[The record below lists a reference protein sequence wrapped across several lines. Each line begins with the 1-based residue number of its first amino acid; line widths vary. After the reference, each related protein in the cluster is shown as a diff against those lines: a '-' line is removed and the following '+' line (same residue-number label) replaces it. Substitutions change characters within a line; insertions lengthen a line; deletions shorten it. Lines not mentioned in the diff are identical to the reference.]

1 MKKLLALT
9 FFFLFSLQSVGLAAV
24 SSSKRSSVPRSS
36 GSITQKAPSTSQTTP
51 DTSSG
56 YKSSAP
62 ASSYSEKA
70 PTATT
75 KQPQIQQPQQS
86 TGNGF
91 LRSAAMFGGGMLMGS
106 MLGNMFGFGTNGM
119 FSQIIGL
126 LFNIMVVVMLFK
138 AVRYVW
144 NKFSTNTR

>member
-1 MKKLLALT
+1 MKKLLVLT
-9 FFFLFSLQSVGLAAV
+9 FLFIFALQSVGLAAV
-24 SSSKRSSVPRSS
+24 SSSKGSSAPRSS
-36 GSITQKAPSTSQTTP
+36 GSITQKAPSTSQTSP
-51 DTSSG
+51 NTSSG

-70 PTATT
+70 PTAAT
-75 KQPQIQQPQQS
+75 KPQLQQPQS

-106 MLGNMFGFGTNGM
+106 MLGNMFGFGSNGM

-126 LFNIMVVVMLFK
+126 LFNVMIIVLLFK
-138 AVRYVW
+138 GALYLW
-144 NKFSTNTR
+144 NRFRANRQ

>member
-1 MKKLLALT
+1 MKKLLVLT
-9 FFFLFSLQSVGLAAV
+9 FLFIFALQSVGLAAV
-24 SSSKRSSVPRSS
+24 SSSKGSSAPRSS
-36 GSITQKAPSTSQTTP
+36 GSITQKAPS
-51 DTSSG
+51 TSSG

-70 PTATT
+70 PTAAT
-75 KQPQIQQPQQS
+75 KPQLQQPQS

-106 MLGNMFGFGTNGM
+106 MLGNMFGFGSNGM

-126 LFNIMVVVMLFK
+126 LFNVMIVVLLFK
-138 AVRYVW
+138 GALYLW
-144 NKFSTNTR
+144 NRFRANRQ

>member
-1 MKKLLALT
+1 MKKLLVLT
-9 FFFLFSLQSVGLAAV
+9 FLFIFALQSVGLAAV
-24 SSSKRSSVPRSS
+24 SSSKGSSAPRSS
-36 GSITQKAPSTSQTTP
+36 GSITQKAPS
-51 DTSSG
+51 TSSG

-70 PTATT
+70 PTAAT
-75 KQPQIQQPQQS
+75 KPQIQQPQS

-106 MLGNMFGFGTNGM
+106 MLGNMFGFGSNGM

-126 LFNIMVVVMLFK
+126 LFNVMIVVLLFK
-138 AVRYVW
+138 GALYLW
-144 NKFSTNTR
+144 NRFRANRQ

>member
-1 MKKLLALT
+1 MRKLLVLT
-9 FFFLFSLQSVGLAAV
+9 FLCIFALQSVALAAV
-24 SSSKRSSVPRSS
+24 SSSKGSSAPRSS
-36 GSITQKAPSTSQTTP
+36 GSITQKAPSTSQTAP
-51 DTSSG
+51 NTSSG

-70 PTATT
+70 PAAAT
-75 KQPQIQQPQQS
+75 KQPQMQQPQQS

-119 FSQIIGL
+119 FSQIVGL
-126 LFNIMVVVMLFK
+126 LFNVMMIALLFK
-138 AVRYVW
+138 GALYVW
-144 NKFSTNTR
+144 NIFSTNNR

>member
-9 FFFLFSLQSVGLAAV
+9 FLFIFVLQSVGFAAI

-36 GSITQKAPSTSQTTP
+36 SSITQKAPSTSQKTP

-70 PTATT
+70 PSTAT
-75 KQPQIQQPQQS
+75 KQPQMQQPQQS

-126 LFNIMVVVMLFK
+126 LFNVMMIALLFK
-138 AVRYVW
+138 GALYIW
-144 NKFSTNTR
+144 NRFRANRQ

>member
-1 MKKLLALT
+1 MKKLLVLT
-9 FFFLFSLQSVGLAAV
+9 FLFIFALQSVGLAAV
-24 SSSKRSSVPRSS
+24 SSSKRSSAPRSS
-36 GSITQKAPSTSQTTP
+36 SSITQKAPAASSTTP

-62 ASSYSEKA
+62 ASSYNEKA
-70 PTATT
+70 PAASA
-75 KQPQIQQPQQS
+75 KQPQMQQPQQS

-119 FSQIIGL
+119 FSEIIGL
-126 LFNIMVVVMLFK
+126 LFNLMVVFLLFK
-138 AVRYVW
+138 AARYVW
-144 NKFSTNTR
+144 NKFSTNHR